1 METTHRRFHD
11 YRALVSDDVHP
22 TVREQ
27 RPDDADAVR
36 SVVGRAFSD
45 DPDVAPLDAD
55 LARLLGTSA
64 YVAVDRDEVVGHVRL
79 TWCWIDAEERLV
91 DVLVLSPLSVDPDHQ
106 RRGIGAALVA
116 RAVQRAEELGV
127 PAVFLEGDPAY
138 YGRLGFG
145 PAAGLG
151 VGPASPRVPALAFQA
166 VAFAAFEP
174 WMTGRI
180 VYPDVFW
187 RHDAVGLRGDTLAEV
202 RATLGP

>member
-1 METTHRRFHD
+1 M
-11 YRALVSDDVHP
+11 HP

-27 RPDDADAVR
+27 RPDDASAVR
-36 SVVGRAFSD
+36 SVIGRAFSD

-55 LARLLGTSA
+55 LARLAGTSA
-64 YVAVDRDEVVGHVRL
+64 YVAVDRERVVGHVRL

-116 RAVQRAEELGV
+116 RAVRRAEELGV
-127 PAVFLEGDPAY
+127 PAVFLEGDPGY

-145 PAAGLG
+145 PASD
-151 VGPASPRVPALAFQA
+151 VGIAPASARVPTAAFQA
-166 VAFAAFEP
+166 VAFPTFED
-174 WMTGRI
+174 WMSGRI

-187 RHDAVGLRGDTLAEV
+187 RHDAVGLRGATLAEV
-202 RATLGP
+202 RAALGW